1 MPPRDAA
8 SLANADGAS
17 VGRRAD
23 AAPAGVALATADGAY
38 AGRSVDASDASASRH
53 RGMRWPPHG
62 ISHEEESGS
71 SSRVRDGEEIC
82 GIETGK
88 RLWIEERDT
97 KDLSALL
104 APGRP
109 IRALASDTSVTVGWG
124 SNQSLAV
131 RFKAREQML
140 RACCEP
146 LRAML
151 RAGCVQHPNI
161 SRLPPTS
168 SHVATMLRLCCH
180 HVATCAA
187 CNIQHQELSSSSPP
201 HKTQYYMSATLKL
214 NIRNI
219 KI

>member
-71 SSRVRDGEEIC
+71 SSRVRGGEEIC

-97 KDLSALL
+97 KDLFYETVHHETLWQT
-104 APGRP
+104 
-109 IRALASDTSVTVGWG
+109 ASYVVDVCRCFDFRWDWKIKKILVGSKG
-124 SNQSLAV
+124 THL
-131 RFKAREQML
+131 
-140 RACCEP
+140 
-146 LRAML
+146 
-151 RAGCVQHPNI
+151 G
-161 SRLPPTS
+161 
-168 SHVATMLRLCCH
+168 
-180 HVATCAA
+180 
-187 CNIQHQELSSSSPP
+187 
-201 HKTQYYMSATLKL
+201 
-214 NIRNI
+214 
-219 KI
+219 